1 MCNVG
6 TINYSASS
14 PDRSGWVGDDPCRPF
29 VEQLFVTGA
38 SISVIGRQMRR
49 MTVCSSDSVAGRLEG
64 LQFDLGEG
72 PQWEV
77 MKTGMPVLSADL
89 SPRATASWQVFGDA
103 AARLGAAALFAFPL
117 AMGAV
122 TVGVISFYRTTPG
135 ALDARMLALAR
146 SLTNQVAGAAVK
158 ATICSAEAKVAP
170 EAAGTATM
178 RPKVHQATG
187 MILVQLEIS
196 ATEAFSL
203 LRGHA
208 FASSRTM
215 EDVATDVVAR
225 RLDFRCLAD

>member
-1 MCNVG
+1 
-6 TINYSASS
+6 
-14 PDRSGWVGDDPCRPF
+14 
-29 VEQLFVTGA
+29 
-38 SISVIGRQMRR
+38 MRR

-72 PQWEV
+72 AQWEV

-122 TVGVISFYRTTPG
+122 TVGVINLFRTTPG
-135 ALDARMLALAR
+135 ALDVRMLALAR